1 MKVALRRKKLKSGAE
16 SLYLDIYHNGQR
28 SYEFLDIRIDPKTQT
43 PEDRKEREQ
52 LAQLIKA
59 NRESD
64 ILTNGT
70 GYVPER
76 KKKVSF
82 NTFIGAFIA
91 DYKKKDLRMIKGA
104 LSQFKAFS
112 NEKTYQMSQITPAL
126 CKQFAEYLKDDAG
139 LSGETPKNYFTRF
152 KKVLSAATSEGYL
165 KENPA
170 SKVKVKFD
178 DSDNLKKQILQADE
192 MKLLLQTEC
201 GNDEVKRAFLF
212 ACNTGLGAAEIRKLT
227 WAKIANNRLQVN
239 REKVKSSNIHI
250 PLSKTAIALIG
261 DRGKSNE
268 KVFTLEQSD
277 NAINK
282 VLRNWTARAGI
293 DKHITFYCGRH
304 TFAVQLLSNGANL
317 KTVADCMGHT
327 STKHTIKYLNYVDSL
342 RDAAIDSLPDIFND
356 SLN

>member
-28 SYEFLDIRIDPKTQT
+28 SYEFLDIKIDPKDKAET
-43 PEDRKEREQ
+43 RKENEEV
-52 LAQLIKA
+52 AMLIKA

-64 ILTNGT
+64 LLTSGT
-70 GYVPER
+70 GYVPKR
-76 KKKVSF
+76 KRKVSF
-82 NTFIGAFIA
+82 NAYFSSFI
-91 DYKKKDLRMIKGA
+91 DSYKKKDLRMIKGA
-104 LSQFKAFS
+104 FHQFKSFS
-112 NEKTYQMSQITPAL
+112 NNKAYQISQINHAL
-126 CKQFAEYLKDDAG
+126 CKQFAEYLQDDAG

-152 KKVLSAATSEGYL
+152 KKVLNAATSEGYF

-170 SKVKVKFD
+170 SKIQFKYD

-192 MKLLLQTEC
+192 MKLLWQTEC

-212 ACNTGLGAAEIRKLT
+212 ACNTGLGAAELRKLT
-227 WAKIANNRLQVN
+227 WAKIANNRLKVN
-239 REKVKSSNIHI
+239 REKVKSSSIHI

-261 DRGKSNE
+261 ERGMPNE

-293 DKHITFYCGRH
+293 EKHITFYCGRH

-356 SLN
+356 STN